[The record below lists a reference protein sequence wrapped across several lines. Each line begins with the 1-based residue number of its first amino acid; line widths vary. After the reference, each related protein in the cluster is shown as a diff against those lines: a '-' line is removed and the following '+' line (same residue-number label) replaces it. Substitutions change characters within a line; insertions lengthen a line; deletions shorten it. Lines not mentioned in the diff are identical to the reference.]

1 MKEGTTIYYDRL
13 RQKVIAAK
21 RKDVQRKEARIL
33 LGSIDIRRH
42 IAPVYLPLHSDIEAG
57 AHQYYNLPG
66 GRGSC
71 KSSFASLEIVSGIM
85 QDPTE
90 SGNAIVFRLVAG
102 TMRESVFSQIAWAIE
117 TLGVGHLWRATVSP
131 MRYEYIPTGAQIIFR
146 GLDDASKLKSI
157 KPKKGVFRYIWFEEF
172 SELPGPSF
180 TRNVLQSV
188 MRGQGAQFVVFRTFN
203 PPISKNN
210 WANVFIQEPDDRA
223 VTLHTDYTMIP
234 PEWLGDSFLYEAER
248 LKELNPKAYEHEY
261 LGHPT
266 GTGGEVFPNVEIRSI
281 TDEEINNME
290 YIYQGLDFGFA
301 VDPAA
306 FLRVSYDRK
315 HDTIF
320 FLDEIY
326 KRGLSNAQLAEEI
339 RSKGYHSDKKSP
351 YTSLLYGPM
360 SSERPQIIT
369 ADCAE
374 PKSIAD
380 LNYNGIRCV
389 PCHKEPGC
397 VEYRVKWL
405 QHRRIVIDPSR
416 TPEAYRE
423 FVNYSYETDKDGNF
437 ISRLPDKD
445 NHCVDAVAYALDRLI
460 YQRGVSA

>member
-1 MKEGTTIYYDRL
+1 MYYDRL
-13 RQKVIAAK
+13 RQKVRAARVK
-21 RKDVQRKEARIL
+21 ERQRQEARAL
-33 LGSIDIRRH
+33 LDSLDVRQH
-42 IAPVYLPLHSDIEAG
+42 IAPVYLPLHADIEAD
-57 AHQYYNLPG
+57 AYQYYNLPG

-71 KSSFASLEIVSGIM
+71 KSSFASLEIVNGVM
-85 QDPTE
+85 KAPTGH
-90 SGNAIVFRLVAG
+90 SNAIVFRLVAG
-102 TMRESVFSQIAWAIE
+102 TMRESVFSQIAWAID

-157 KPKKGVFRYIWFEEF
+157 KPKKGTFRFVWFEEF
-172 SELPGPSF
+172 SELPGPNF

-210 WANVFIQEPDDRA
+210 WANVFIQEPDERA
-223 VTLHTDYTMIP
+223 TTLLTDYTMIP
-234 PEWLGDSFLYEAER
+234 PDWLGEAFLYEAER

-266 GTGGEVFPNVEIRSI
+266 GTGGEVFPNLEIRAI
-281 TDEEINNME
+281 TDEEISNMG
-290 YIYQGLDFGFA
+290 YIYCGLDFGFA

-315 HDTIF
+315 HDTIYF
-320 FLDEIY
+320 MNEIY
-326 KRGLSNAQLAEEI
+326 KRGLSNAQLAKEI
-339 RSKGYHSDKKSP
+339 VEHGFSVNQRKSFYISPAYGYMTSSDHNQ
-351 YTSLLYGPM
+351 L
-360 SSERPQIIT
+360 IT

-380 LNYNGIRCV
+380 MRAEGLKCLG
-389 PCHKEPGC
+389 CHKEPGC

-405 QHRRIVIDPSR
+405 QHRRIVIDPAR
-416 TPEAYRE
+416 TPNAYRE
-423 FVNYSYETDKDGNF
+423 FVNYEYMTDKDGNF
-437 ISRLPDKD
+437 LSRLPDKD
-445 NHCVDAVAYALDRLI
+445 NHTIDAAAYALDKLI
-460 YQRGVSA
+460 YYQRGLSA